1 MASVSGSDSSGARW
15 RVAPR
20 PLVEADLDRVAAL
33 ERAVF
38 TDPWSRRSFE
48 ELLGQPQV
56 RGIAVDDDGCLAGYA
71 LYTVVAGEGEILNF
85 AVDPAVRRRGLG
97 RRLLEGI
104 LDQMRVA
111 GTTHVFLEVRQSN
124 HAAIQLY
131 AAFGFRSVSLRR
143 AYYRNPTEHA
153 VTMALQLSPEAA
165 RKG

>member
-1 MASVSGSDSSGARW
+1 VSGSDSSGATR

-33 ERAVF
+33 ERVAF

-48 ELLGQPQV
+48 ELLAQPQV
-56 RGIAVDDDGCLAGYA
+56 RGVAVDGDDGCLAGYA
-71 LYTVVAGEGEILNF
+71 LYTVVAGEGEILNL

-97 RRLLEGI
+97 RRLLDAI
-104 LDQMRVA
+104 LDQMRAA

-124 HAAIQLY
+124 RAAIQLY
-131 AAFGFRSVSLRR
+131 AASGFRSVSLRR
-143 AYYRNPTEHA
+143 GYYRSPTEHA
-153 VTMALQLSPEAA
+153 VTMTLQLSQETA